1 MSQIVPLVRQE
12 KDDQEAKYLYCIIK
26 CSRECTFNGV
36 QGLGGHADPVHTV
49 VFHELAAVVS
59 DSPHTKYEI
68 TRANMMAH
76 QKVIERVMDDGF
88 TVLPVRFG
96 TVTKKGTATP
106 VEDIRHRLLE
116 SRFDE
121 LESLHDQLKDKVEL
135 GLKALWRDEK
145 AIFDEIVAENPTVR
159 KLRDSLMPLM
169 ARVPEATHFDRLRV
183 GELVRAALD
192 RKRRT
197 EAKRVLSPI
206 RPIAERI
213 RENKI
218 IMDRMVLN
226 AALLVDKDQEQACD
240 EVVRNLDEELGER
253 MVLKY
258 TGPIPPFNF
267 CEIVVT
273 WDEE

>member
-1 MSQIVPLVRQE
+1 MARFVRQE
-12 KDDQEAKYLYCIIK
+12 GGNQEAKYLYCVIK
-26 CSRECTFNGV
+26 CSHERSFNGV
-36 QGLGGHADPVHTV
+36 QAVGGRGDEVHSV
-49 VFHELAAVVS
+49 VFKDLAVLVS
-59 DSPHTKYEI
+59 DSPDMKYDV

-76 QKVIERVMDDGF
+76 QKVIERVMDEGF
-88 TVLPVRFG
+88 AVLPIRFG
-96 TVTKKGTATP
+96 TVTRRGAATP
-106 VEDIRHRLLE
+106 AQDIQHRLLE

-121 LESLHDQLKDKVEL
+121 LVNLHDQLKDKVEL

-159 KLRDSLMPLM
+159 RLRDSLMPRM
-169 ARVPEATHFDRLRV
+169 ARAPETTHFDRLRV

-192 RKRRT
+192 RKRRA
-197 EAKRVLSPI
+197 EAKKILSRI

-226 AALLVDKDQEQACD
+226 AAFLVRKEREGDCD
-240 EVVRNLDEELGER
+240 EAVRELDEELGER

-258 TGPIPPFNF
+258 TGPTPPFNF

>member
-1 MSQIVPLVRQE
+1 MGPFVRQKE
-12 KDDQEAKYLYCIIK
+12 DDQEAKYLYCIIK
-26 CSRECTFNGV
+26 CSRERSFNDV
-36 QGLGGHADPVHTV
+36 QAVGGRGDEVRTV
-49 VFHELAAVVS
+49 VFKDLAVVVS

-76 QKVIERVMDDGF
+76 QKVIERVMDEGF

-96 TVTKKGTATP
+96 TLATRRTAMP
-106 VEDIRHRLLE
+106 VEEIRHKLLE
-116 SRFDE
+116 ARAQEFEDLYE
-121 LESLHDQLKDKVEL
+121 DMDGRVEL

-145 AIFDEIVAENPTVR
+145 AIFDEILAENPTVR

-169 ARVPEATHFDRLRV
+169 ARAPEATHFDRLRV

-226 AALLVDKDQEQACD
+226 AAFLVDRDREQACD
-240 EVVRNLDEELGER
+240 EVVRNLDEELSER

-258 TGPIPPFNF
+258 TGPTPPFNF

>member
-1 MSQIVPLVRQE
+1 MARLVGQE
-12 KDDQEAKYLYCIIK
+12 EDNQEAKYLYCVIK
-26 CSRECTFNGV
+26 CSRERGFNGIEAV
-36 QGLGGHADPVHTV
+36 GGRGAQVHTV
-49 VFHELAAVVS
+49 VLKDLAAVVS
-59 DSPHTKYEI
+59 DSPDTKYDV

-76 QKVIERVMDDGF
+76 QKVIERVMDEGL

-96 TVTKKGTATP
+96 TVTKKGAATP
-106 VEDIRHRLLE
+106 VQDIQHKLLE
-116 SRFDE
+116 SKRDE
-121 LESLHDQLKDKVEL
+121 LENLHDQLKDKVEL
-135 GLKALWRDEK
+135 GLKALWRDER
-145 AIFDEIVAENPTVR
+145 AIFEEIVAENPSIR
-159 KLRDSLMPLM
+159 RLRDSLMPRM
-169 ARVPEATHFDRLRV
+169 AHGPEMTHFDRMRV

-192 RKRRT
+192 RKRQA
-197 EAKRVLSPI
+197 EAKKILSRI

-226 AALLVDKDQEQACD
+226 AAFLVDKGREGDCD
-240 EVVRNLDEELGER
+240 EAVRKLDEELGER

-258 TGPIPPFNF
+258 TGPTPLFNF